1 MIQLFYLATRLQQ
14 LDQTLPSLADSPT
27 AITNLIRMLP
37 LKKILLLTVFV
48 FASAS
53 SAKDIDDQFAV
64 FGVGAENC
72 AAYLVA
78 RDRGGQTERWYHD
91 WLAGYLSAVN
101 TAAASTYDIRGGKS
115 LADILNW
122 LEGYCAVNPNMNFTN
137 AVADMA
143 TVLFEERENLAPGK
157 KGGWNKFV
165 IQDDAPAPNP
175 TGKKTARP

>member
-1 MIQLFYLATRLQQ
+1 MTMKPYYLYLFILILT
-14 LDQTLPSLADSPT
+14 PT
-27 AITNLIRMLP
+27 TQARD
-37 LKKILLLTVFV
+37 V
-48 FASAS
+48 
-53 SAKDIDDQFAV
+53 DDQFAV

-78 RDRGGQTERWYHD
+78 RDRGDLTERWYHH

-115 LADILNW
+115 MTDILSW

-143 TVLFEERENLAPGK
+143 GILYEERQNMSPNK
-157 KGGWNKFV
+157 QGGWNKFAS
-165 IQDDAPAPNP
+165 QNDAATKDL

>member
-1 MIQLFYLATRLQQ
+1 MLKRILTGAAAALLMGAGQLH
-14 LDQTLPSLADSPT
+14 
-27 AITNLIRMLP
+27 
-37 LKKILLLTVFV
+37 
-48 FASAS
+48 
-53 SAKDIDDQFAV
+53 AKDIDDQFAV

-78 RDRGGQTERWYHD
+78 RDKGGQPERWYHH

-101 TAAASTYDIRGGKS
+101 TAAVSTYNILGDKS
-115 LADILNW
+115 MADILAW

-143 TVLFEERENLAPGK
+143 AILYEDRTNFAPGK

-165 IQDDAPAPNP
+165 TKAATAPAQ
-175 TGKKTARP
+175 R